1 MNSLLTAWKA
11 YEGEPLTTRAHVV
24 ARALTCPFGPLI
36 DRFPTK
42 GAVLDVGCGHGLLI
56 NLLARDP
63 SRCGLRLVGID
74 HDAAKI
80 ERARRTAPSGVDFS
94 TRALNSFSEPAF
106 DALSIVDVL
115 YTVKRQVWGEILGG
129 CFRALRP
136 GGRLIVKEV
145 VDRPRWKYWA
155 IMAQETLSVSLFGIT
170 KGERPHFEAP
180 ATYRAAIVAA
190 GFAMVEELPAEIREL
205 DQPLSVRRPKD
216 LTMSNL

>member
-1 MNSLLTAWKA
+1 MHSLLTAWNA
-11 YEGEPLTTRAHVV
+11 YEGEPLTTRAHVI

-36 DRFPTK
+36 DRFPTR

-63 SRCGLRLVGID
+63 SRCGLKLVGID

-80 ERARRTAPSGVDFS
+80 ERARRTALSGADFS
-94 TRALNSFSEPAF
+94 TRALNSFPDAAF
-106 DALSIVDVL
+106 DAVCLVDVL
-115 YTVKRQVWGEILGG
+115 YTVKRQVWGEILDG

-155 IMAQETLSVSLFGIT
+155 IMAQETLSVTLFGIT
-170 KGERPHFEAP
+170 KGDRPHFEAS
-180 ATYRAAIVAA
+180 ATYRAAIAAA
-190 GFAMVEELPAEIREL
+190 GFTVIEER
-205 DQPLSVRRPKD
+205 PLASATWISHYLFIGRKI
-216 LTMSNL
+216 

>member
-1 MNSLLTAWKA
+1 MNSLRTAWNA

-36 DRFPTK
+36 DRFPTR

-63 SRCGLRLVGID
+63 SRRGLSLFGID

-94 TRALNSFSEPAF
+94 TRALNSFPEPAF
-106 DALSIVDVL
+106 DAVSIVDVL
-115 YTVKRQVWGEILGG
+115 YTVKRQVWGEILAG
-129 CFRALRP
+129 CFRVLRP

-155 IMAQETLSVSLFGIT
+155 IMAQETLSVTLFGIT
-170 KGERPHFEAP
+170 KGERPHFEGP
-180 ATYRAAIVAA
+180 AAYRQAIVAA
-190 GFAMVEELPAEIREL
+190 GFEMVEELPLKSANWISHYL
-205 DQPLSVRRPKD
+205 FVAHKS
-216 LTMSNL
+216 

>member
-1 MNSLLTAWKA
+1 MNSLLTAWNA
-11 YEGEPLTTRAHVV
+11 YEGEPLATRAHVV

-36 DRFPTK
+36 DRFPTR

-94 TRALNSFSEPAF
+94 TRALHAFSDAEF
-106 DALSIVDVL
+106 DAVAIVDVL
-115 YTVKRQVWGEILGG
+115 YTVKRQAWDEILEG

-155 IMAQETLSVSLFGIT
+155 IMAQEMLSVSLFGIT

-180 ATYRAAIVAA
+180 ATYRAAIAGVGFSIGEECPLASANWISHYLFVARK
-190 GFAMVEELPAEIREL
+190 M
-205 DQPLSVRRPKD
+205 
-216 LTMSNL
+216 

>member
-1 MNSLLTAWKA
+1 MNSLLTAWNA
-11 YEGEPLTTRAHVV
+11 YAGEPLTTRAHVV

-36 DRFPTK
+36 DRFPTR
-42 GAVLDVGCGHGLLI
+42 GSVLDVGCGHGLLI

-63 SRCGLRLVGID
+63 SRRGLRLVGVD

-80 ERARRTAPSGVDFS
+80 EKARRIAPSGVDFS
-94 TRALNSFSEPAF
+94 TRELNSFSDGAF
-106 DALSIVDVL
+106 DAVSIVDVL

-155 IMAQETLSVSLFGIT
+155 IMAQETFSVTLFGIT
-170 KGERPHFEAP
+170 KGDPPHFESP
-180 ATYRAAIVAA
+180 EVYCRAIREA
-190 GFAMVEELPAEIREL
+190 GFTVAEAV
-205 DQPLSVRRPKD
+205 PLRSANWISHHLFVGLK
-216 LTMSNL
+216 L

>member
-63 SRCGLRLVGID
+63 SRRGLRLCGID

-80 ERARRTAPSGVDFS
+80 AGARRTALAGVDFS
-94 TRALNSFSEPAF
+94 TRALDSFPDAAF

-155 IMAQETLSVSLFGIT
+155 IMAQEALSVRIFRIT
-170 KGERPHFEAP
+170 KGDRPHFEAP
-180 ATYRAAIVAA
+180 ATYRAAIA
-190 GFAMVEELPAEIREL
+190 GVGFTVVEER
-205 DQPLSVRRPKD
+205 PLASANWISHYLFVARKI
-216 LTMSNL
+216 

>member
-1 MNSLLTAWKA
+1 MNSLLTAWNA
-11 YEGEPLTTRAHVV
+11 YKGEPLTTRAHVV
-24 ARALTCPFGPLI
+24 VRALTCPFAPLI
-36 DRFPTK
+36 DRFPTS

-63 SRCGLRLVGID
+63 SRRGLRLWGID

-94 TRALNSFSEPAF
+94 TRALNSFPDAAF

-115 YTVKRQVWGEILGG
+115 YTVKQQVWGEILSG

-155 IMAQETLSVSLFGIT
+155 IMVQETLSVTLFGIT

-180 ATYRAAIVAA
+180 ANYHAAIAGA
-190 GFAMVEELPAEIREL
+190 GFSVIEER
-205 DQPLSVRRPKD
+205 PLASANWISHYLFVGRKI
-216 LTMSNL
+216 

>member
-36 DRFPTK
+36 DRFPTR

-94 TRALNSFSEPAF
+94 TRALNSFSDPSF

-155 IMAQETLSVSLFGIT
+155 IMAQETVSVTLFGIT
-170 KGERPHFEAP
+170 KGDRPHFEAP
-180 ATYRAAIVAA
+180 ATYRAAMVGA
-190 GFAMVEELPAEIREL
+190 GFTVVEER
-205 DQPLSVRRPKD
+205 PLASANWISHYLFVGRK
-216 LTMSNL
+216 S

>member
-1 MNSLLTAWKA
+1 MNSLLTAWNA
-11 YEGEPLTTRAHVV
+11 YKGEPLTTRAHAVV
-24 ARALTCPFGPLI
+24 RALTCPFAPVI
-36 DRFPTK
+36 DCFPTS

-63 SRCGLRLVGID
+63 SRRGLRLCGID
-74 HDAAKI
+74 HDAVKI

-94 TRALNSFSEPAF
+94 TRALKSFPDAAF

-115 YTVKRQVWGEILGG
+115 YTVKRQVWGEILSG
-129 CFRALRP
+129 CFRVLRP

-155 IMAQETLSVSLFGIT
+155 IMAQETLSVTLFGIT

-180 ATYRAAIVAA
+180 ATYRAAITGV
-190 GFAMVEELPAEIREL
+190 GFRIIEER
-205 DQPLSVRRPKD
+205 PLASANWISHYLFVGLKI
-216 LTMSNL
+216 